1 MRQIWAM
8 VTIKLFFGCVSS
20 PNIHFAGAEVCLAVT
35 FDVLVHYI
43 KLSSNRVKVLG
54 VNRDWNVIWRPV
66 PLKQRLRVNWRPV
79 HSKLKDY
86 ISGCNDFSL
95 NSQSVSFLQAYL
107 LLELISSAL
116 LAGGPAPDRRTGGKC
131 PLVLSSNRVS
141 RCNNYVFVVLGC

>member
-1 MRQIWAM
+1 MRCGKFGQWSQ
-8 VTIKLFFGCVSS
+8 LSFFFGCVSS

-66 PLKQRLRVNWRPV
+66 PLKQRLRVNWWPV

-116 LAGGPAPDRRTGGKC
+116 LAGGPDRRTGGKC
-131 PLVLSSNRVS
+131 PLVLSSNRVGMVW
-141 RCNNYVFVVLGC
+141 YEGG